1 MTLMKQLFTISLTA
15 SAMLL
20 TGCSHSPVDETDY
33 QQSDAFIEQ
42 ISKNISEDPTLTET
56 LQIDHSR
63 LAIAAGATLA
73 PTRVIMFDN
82 DALESKMLKQNQQ
95 LALALPLKVLAFESA
110 ENGQSHI
117 IWNDMSYLSS
127 RYKMQFSD
135 DIEGEYDLSMKSAV
149 KGIASNRI
157 ETFSNNTMTDDG
169 IITLNSKLTFEQ
181 SVIKATKAIKG
192 NTDVVIFDTIDYQAK
207 AKMQGVDINK
217 TTLIMFG
224 APKPGGQSMDGSQTL
239 GLDAFPQKF
248 LVWQDEQGTHV
259 SYNEL
264 TAMADRQNVHKTIS
278 LRVIQYRLNSTFE
291 ATFEH

>member
-1 MTLMKQLFTISLTA
+1 
-15 SAMLL
+15 MLL
-20 TGCSHSPVDETDY
+20 TGCSHSPIAETRY

-63 LAIAAGATLA
+63 LATAAGATFA

-95 LALALPLKVLAFESA
+95 LALPLKVLAFESA

-117 IWNDMSYLSS
+117 IWNDISYLSS

-135 DIEGEYDLSMKSAV
+135 VIEGEYDLSMKSAV
-149 KGIASNRI
+149 KGIASERI
-157 ETFSNNTMTDDG
+157 DTFSNNTMTDDG
-169 IITLNSKLTFEQ
+169 IITLNSKLSFEE

-192 NTDVVIFDTIDYQAK
+192 NSDVVIFDTIDYQAK
-207 AKMQGVDINK
+207 VKIQGVDINK

-264 TAMADRQNVHKTIS
+264 TAMADRQDVHKTIS

-291 ATFEH
+291 AAFD